1 MRRRLHLPLA
11 QQLVVVQLIV
21 IAAVLLAVSA
31 VSVEITRLGFARDE
45 GRRVLTLAESL
56 ASNPVVRTRKPE
68 AGGSVLP
75 AAVTQLQTVT
85 GIDLVMIADRSG
97 RVVASTDTTVVG
109 EAVAWPEL
117 VAAPQRAH
125 SGTLTVG
132 GTTYL
137 MAAVPVLSSISSCE
151 YL

>member
-56 ASNPVVRTRKPE
+56 AANPVVRTRNP
-68 AGGSVLP
+68 AQPALCFLP
-75 AAVTQLQTVT
+75 
-85 GIDLVMIADRSG
+85 
-97 RVVASTDTTVVG
+97 
-109 EAVAWPEL
+109 
-117 VAAPQRAH
+117 
-125 SGTLTVG
+125 
-132 GTTYL
+132 
-137 MAAVPVLSSISSCE
+137 SSPRCRR
-151 YL
+151 